1 MDAFKYASILLKY
14 RPRSYNELVQR
25 LKKRGYPPE
34 EIAETME
41 KLVRAG
47 VVDDF
52 EFCKYWINYRLNYN
66 PRSKKFLEME
76 LKRKGVDEET
86 ILRAFNEFS
95 EFKEQDLLRELAE
108 YKLRLLKGM
117 TDPDTKKR
125 RLYGYLARRGFR
137 YSQIK
142 DVISQ
147 IMEDED

>member
-1 MDAFKYASILLKY
+1 MDALRYASILLKY
-14 RPRSYNELVQR
+14 RPRSYKELVQR

-34 EIAETME
+34 EIEQTME
-41 KLVRAG
+41 KLVGAG

-86 ILRAFNEFS
+86 ILRAFSEFS
-95 EFKEQDLLRELAE
+95 GFKEQDLIRELAE
-108 YKLRLLKGM
+108 HKLRLLRGI
-117 TDPDTKKR
+117 TDREVKKR
-125 RLYGYLARRGFR
+125 RLYGYLTRRGFG

-147 IMEDED
+147 IMKDEN